1 MISMDCTRSQQ
12 TWLKTTRWL
21 ATVSPR
27 HATNNAHVRCTATL
41 LMSLSQSL
49 LFILYPCDLFYIFT
63 FGYCCGQ
70 EFHENVWIP
79 GHKTRTYVTLKKYA
93 VSANSGILHR
103 PCGWTAS
110 DQQHHNSCILA
121 QEILTAPSSFVWGGM
136 EVAREAAQR
145 CILAGFGV
153 LRVAMQNWADVK
165 REHPEQFQLF
175 FQGESVQIN

>member
-1 MISMDCTRSQQ
+1 MCAWRCLHTEAPIRCWPSRKEICKFMISMDCTWSQQ

-103 PCGWTAS
+103 PCVAGQLQTNNIITVAFW
-110 DQQHHNSCILA
+110 L
-121 QEILTAPSSFVWGGM
+121 ERFLLF
-136 EVAREAAQR
+136 EVLLCGEAWR
-145 CILAGFGV
+145 
-153 LRVAMQNWADVK
+153 
-165 REHPEQFQLF
+165 
-175 FQGESVQIN
+175 